1 MGCQLSA
8 PLRSQIQPHWGGL
21 GDPLGLGAH
30 QAYSWPSEP
39 GYYQDGEFGIR
50 IEDIAL
56 VVEAQT
62 EVGQW
67 DGVKRVIGVAPSQ
80 GWGKLR
86 GVGDTQRHL
95 SVAAPERGGAFS
107 DLRGGVPGAL

>member
-8 PLRSQIQPHWGGL
+8 PLRSQIQPRWSGL
-21 GDPLGLGAH
+21 GDPPGLGAH
-30 QAYSWPSEP
+30 QACSRPSEP

-62 EVGQW
+62 EVGQ
-67 DGVKRVIGVAPSQ
+67 Q
-80 GWGKLR
+80 GWGEK
-86 GVGDTQRHL
+86 DD
-95 SVAAPERGGAFS
+95 RGGT
-107 DLRGGVPGAL
+107 P